1 MCVKTLCF
9 HVLQEMKDERTICTW
24 GCTSQSGSV
33 VRGAADPFLLL
44 FQCINRSNDLS
55 FKVCD
60 QVAVEG
66 FFCNFFGHYTMNG
79 STSHWN
85 YHGQLRPDIM
95 PFLTSRCYITG
106 CRRKTDEKPVRDS
119 HREITARR
127 SSWLWVLAAFTSA
140 VFYVLEV
147 IFFKPSSGSYGYKT
161 LLFIWVFSRASNTGN
176 KCYFCNISS
185 IIWGWKISL
194 QMWNNEI
201 NFPWDMHW
209 LHENIMW
216 CVGKGGNIRWGGQ
229 KDSRHSIKSF
239 LSAMVWQIRHADFF
253 FF

>member
-1 MCVKTLCF
+1 
-9 HVLQEMKDERTICTW
+9 MKDERTICTW

-147 IFFKPSSGSYGYKT
+147 IFLNLHLDHTATKHSY
-161 LLFIWVFSRASNTGN
+161 LFE
-176 KCYFCNISS
+176 YFLEHQIQETSV
-185 IIWGWKISL
+185 IFAI
-194 QMWNNEI
+194 
-201 NFPWDMHW
+201 FP
-209 LHENIMW
+209 
-216 CVGKGGNIRWGGQ
+216 
-229 KDSRHSIKSF
+229 
-239 LSAMVWQIRHADFF
+239 A
-253 FF
+253 

>member
-1 MCVKTLCF
+1 
-9 HVLQEMKDERTICTW
+9 
-24 GCTSQSGSV
+24 
-33 VRGAADPFLLL
+33 
-44 FQCINRSNDLS
+44 
-55 FKVCD
+55 
-60 QVAVEG
+60 
-66 FFCNFFGHYTMNG
+66 MNG

-147 IFFKPSSGSYGYKT
+147 IFFFFKPSSGSYGYKT

-253 FF
+253 FLIYTYIVRVAMTTYVSTHKILPLLPFLKHIDWLNQCLFEHFVNI